1 MGGGGPRYDLAV
13 LGFAVLC
20 SVGTGGVPADAQNY
34 QNNLVGAPSPVNA
47 PYINNA
53 VPAPAGLTPT
63 NNAPSFRVSTG
74 VTVGESYNDNVNL
87 RPEGSARSDYITSIQ
102 PNFSAV
108 DQGARVNFGLTYDP
122 QFLYYAAGTES
133 SRVQQNLLGA
143 GTAEIYPETLFVD
156 ANASIDQE
164 FLSSSGPI
172 GPSTQAVNGNLQTVQ
187 TYGVSPYL
195 RHHFGPYADSESR
208 YRFTSVTVGGN
219 TTAPVQIN
227 EARQTLTSGVDFGRL
242 GWKLTGDST
251 WYDRGEASGDSL
263 SNSSAAD
270 KYARADL
277 NYLIYEG
284 WSALGG
290 IGYETLHDPT
300 LVEQPKGVIWDMGLQ
315 YQPAPY
321 ARASFTY
328 GRRFSRTDYEFHGEY
343 DIGPSLK
350 VLSSYTQS
358 YQTGLTLVAAN
369 GNQLTLNQNGQLV
382 NSVTGLPVTSNPS
395 GVTTTSPFGISNQ
408 AFIDKRF
415 QTTVLATRGRN
426 SYSVTGF
433 EDRQSGAATGI
444 AFSSN
449 NSNAITD
456 GGTVNWGR
464 QLWRNLSSNLA
475 GTYSEISFEDGS
487 GRKDTLYVISAG
499 LTYTFSSTLNG
510 HLNFSRFSRQSNI
523 AIDSLDNDILMVSL
537 QKQF

>member
-20 SVGTGGVPADAQNY
+20 GVGIGGINADAQNY
-34 QNNLVGAPSPVNA
+34 LVGPPAPAGA

-63 NNAPSFRVSTG
+63 NNAPSFRVSTS

-87 RPEGSARSDYITSIQ
+87 APEGSARSDYITSIQ

-108 DQGARVNFGLTYDP
+108 DQGARINFGLTYDP

-156 ANASIDQE
+156 ANASIDQQ

-195 RHHFGPYADSESR
+195 RHHFGSYADSESR
-208 YRFTSVTVGGN
+208 YRFTSVSVGGN
-219 TTAPVQIN
+219 TTAPIQIN
-227 EARQTLTSGVDFGRL
+227 EARQTLTSGEDFGRL

-251 WYDRGEASGDSL
+251 WYHSGEASGDPL
-263 SNSSAAD
+263 SNRSATD

-300 LVEQPKGVIWDMGLQ
+300 LLEQPKGVIWDAGLQ

-321 ARASFTY
+321 AKASFTY
-328 GRRFSRTDYEFHGEY
+328 GRRFSQSDYEFNGEY

-350 VLSSYTQS
+350 VLSSYTQT

-369 GNQLTLNQNGQLV
+369 GSQLTLNQNGQLV
-382 NSVTGLPVTSNPS
+382 NSVTGQPATNNPFGRATS
-395 GVTTTSPFGISNQ
+395 SPFGISNQ

-415 QTTVLATRGRN
+415 QTTILATRGRN
-426 SYSVTGF
+426 SYSVTGY
-433 EDRQSGAATGI
+433 EDRESGASI
-444 AFSSN
+444 IN
-449 NSNAITD
+449 NGNAKTF
-456 GGTVNWGR
+456 GGTVNWTR
-464 QLWRNLSSNLA
+464 QLWRTLASNV
-475 GTYSEISFEDGS
+475 GGEYDDITFEDGS
-487 GRKDTLYVISAG
+487 GRRDTVYVVNAG
-499 LTYTFSSTLNG
+499 LTY
-510 HLNFSRFSRQSNI
+510 NFSPTLTGQLYFLRYARQSNFAQDTLI
-523 AIDSLDNDILMVSL
+523 NDILTVSL